1 MNYHNPYQQNPHRI
15 GPAKTSYV
23 IKLIIFLTLLISLSS
38 TILTPF
44 FKTNYFVYY
53 LGLSLEGIKNYF
65 FWQLVTYNFIESGNG
80 LSLGYIFQLLFNLY
94 LLWVMG
100 TTVIERTSRLKFIF
114 LFFSSIIFSGLV
126 ALITMHLTNKNII
139 FAGSNIGLF
148 SILVAWMMLNSKET
162 RIFLFFILPI
172 KAYWIVLGLIGLNLL
187 SNFSNMQMVPF
198 FTTLTVSLYSYFYS
212 VVIWNRFSPL
222 DHLNRMERY
231 LIYTS
236 RRISSKF
243 NRKDH

>member
-1 MNYHNPYQQNPHRI
+1 
-15 GPAKTSYV
+15 
-23 IKLIIFLTLLISLSS
+23 
-38 TILTPF
+38 
-44 FKTNYFVYY
+44 
-53 LGLSLEGIKNYF
+53 
-65 FWQLVTYNFIESGNG
+65 
-80 LSLGYIFQLLFNLY
+80 
-94 LLWVMG
+94 
-100 TTVIERTSRLKFIF
+100 
-114 LFFSSIIFSGLV
+114 
-126 ALITMHLTNKNII
+126 
-139 FAGSNIGLF
+139 
-148 SILVAWMMLNSKET
+148 VAWMMLNSKET